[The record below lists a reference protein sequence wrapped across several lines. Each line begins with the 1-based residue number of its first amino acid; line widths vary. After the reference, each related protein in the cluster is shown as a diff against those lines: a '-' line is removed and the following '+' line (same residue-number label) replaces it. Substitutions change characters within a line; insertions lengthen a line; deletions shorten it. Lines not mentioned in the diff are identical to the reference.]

1 MLIYDIVD
9 IIFDV
14 MMFLIVV
21 RVILSFIRIDPY
33 QPLIRYVYEITEPV
47 LAPFRRL
54 LPFAGGLDF
63 SPILAWM
70 ALMLVRNIVLGIIS
84 ALI

>member
-1 MLIYDIVD
+1 MIYDIVD

>member
-1 MLIYDIVD
+1 LLIYDIVD

-14 MMFLIVV
+14 MMFLILV
-21 RVILSFIRIDPY
+21 RVVLSFIRHDPY
-33 QPLIRYVYEITEPV
+33 QPLFRYVYEITEPI

-63 SPILAWM
+63 SPLIAWM
-70 ALMLVRNIVLGIIS
+70 ALMLVRNIILGIIS